1 MPESRVRKSVDDK
14 RKRVEAAKTAA
25 KTSPSPA
32 KSAATG
38 AKKTPATGSTTS
50 KSTSASKQVSAS
62 KTATRVSR
70 RIEQES
76 RPQGRRWLLPAAIVL
91 AVLGAAWG
99 VAYFVAPKLIPGE
112 QSLGKW
118 NILIGAGAIVVAAIA
133 YLALRPR
140 TGTPY
145 AAGSRRW
152 VPPTFIGVGLFGVAW
167 LIVYY
172 VAGTSIPLMST
183 LGNWNILI
191 GMAGMAAAFI
201 IATLWK

>member
-1 MPESRVRKSVDDK
+1 VDDK
-14 RKRVEAAKTAA
+14 RKRVEAAKAAA
-25 KTSPSPA
+25 KTSPAPA
-32 KSAATG
+32 KTAATG
-38 AKKTPATGSTTS
+38 AKKATATRSTTS
-50 KSTSASKQVSAS
+50 KSPSASTQVTAS

-76 RPQGRRWLLPAAIVL
+76 KPTGRRWLLPAAIVL

-99 VAYFVAPKLIPGE
+99 VAYFVTPKLIPGE
-112 QSLGKW
+112 QGLGKW

-152 VPPTFIGVGLFGVAW
+152 VPPTFIGVGLLGVAW